1 MASMFELLMNLPL
14 FRGVSRSRIAEVVG
28 SAKFHFLKYPK
39 GETVVRAGEECT
51 HLAFVISGSVRS
63 EISNSSKRFS
73 VSQTLKA
80 PSAIAPDFLF
90 GRTTRYPGTVVALT
104 DCSIL
109 KISKVD
115 YIRILNADQVFM
127 FNFLNTLSVNAQKA
141 LDGILA
147 LTSGG
152 LDERIAF
159 WIIALTQPGSEDI
172 ELTCKTRD
180 LCNLF
185 SVQRNVFDA
194 ACHEMEQR
202 NLIRYSPRKI
212 EIVDRREMLSLLE
225 RQSETQEDVPGQLK
239 YMTKI

>member
-51 HLAFVISGSVRS
+51 HLAFVTSGSVRS
-63 EISNSSKRFS
+63 EISGSSKRFS

-239 YMTKI
+239 VENE

>member
-1 MASMFELLMNLPL
+1 MSSMFELLMNLPL

-73 VSQTLKA
+73 VCQTLKA

-239 YMTKI
+239 VENE

>member
-1 MASMFELLMNLPL
+1 MSSMFELLMNLPL

-185 SVQRNVFDA
+185 SVQRNVLDA

-239 YMTKI
+239 VENE

>member
-1 MASMFELLMNLPL
+1 MSSMFELLMNLPL

-172 ELTCKTRD
+172 ELTCKTATYAT
-180 LCNLF
+180 CSAF
-185 SVQRNVFDA
+185 S
-194 ACHEMEQR
+194 EM
-202 NLIRYSPRKI
+202 YSMRHAT
-212 EIVDRREMLSLLE
+212 RWNNATS
-225 RQSETQEDVPGQLK
+225 
-239 YMTKI
+239 

>member
-1 MASMFELLMNLPL
+1 MFELLMNLPL

-239 YMTKI
+239 VENE

>member
-90 GRTTRYPGTVVALT
+90 GRTTRYPGIVVALT

-239 YMTKI
+239 VENE

>member
-239 YMTKI
+239 LENE

>member
-1 MASMFELLMNLPL
+1 MSSMFELLMNLPL

-90 GRTTRYPGTVVALT
+90 GRTPRYPGTVVALT

-239 YMTKI
+239 VENE

>member
-109 KISKVD
+109 KISIVD

-185 SVQRNVFDA
+185 SVQRNVFDT

-239 YMTKI
+239 VENE

>member
-1 MASMFELLMNLPL
+1 MSSMFELLMNLPL

-159 WIIALTQPGSEDI
+159 WIIALTQPGSDDI

-239 YMTKI
+239 VENE

>member
-194 ACHEMEQR
+194 ACHDMEQR

-239 YMTKI
+239 VENE

>member
-1 MASMFELLMNLPL
+1 MSSMFELLMNLPL

-90 GRTTRYPGTVVALT
+90 GRTTRYPGSVVALT

-239 YMTKI
+239 VENE

>member
-1 MASMFELLMNLPL
+1 MSSMFELLMNLPL

-202 NLIRYSPRKI
+202 DLIRYSPRKI

-239 YMTKI
+239 VENE